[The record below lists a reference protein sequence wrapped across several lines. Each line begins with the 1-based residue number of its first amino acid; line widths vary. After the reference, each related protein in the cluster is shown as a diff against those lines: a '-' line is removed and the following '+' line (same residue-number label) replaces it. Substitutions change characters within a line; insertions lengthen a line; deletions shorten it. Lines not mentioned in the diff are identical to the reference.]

1 LLPSPMLMG
10 VVAKLRYVAYRKASG
25 YHGRAPGFVYVH
37 SGTARRESMRIHHPY
52 GDASEDANGAAK
64 RQMSWFFERKDT
76 TRGKIRFG
84 ECNHISRL
92 ISLAHL

>member
-1 LLPSPMLMG
+1 MG

-76 TRGKIRFG
+76 TRQDQIWRMQSHQPSNLLGSFMMGVCVMR
-84 ECNHISRL
+84 
-92 ISLAHL
+92 